1 MLTRSPNRRSQRF
14 NTIARAHLD
23 AAWRVARRCG
33 VSRVEVDDVV
43 QEVFIIVGRRL
54 DEIAEGRERAFVVAT
69 TVRVSAN
76 WRRALSRRREQS
88 LEDVTPASVGTA
100 HETQEAVASKRQGLL
115 LIDAALRD
123 MTEEQRDVFILT
135 ELEQLTAR
143 EVAQELEIRETAV
156 VSRLRR
162 ARQAFF
168 DFCQR
173 CQLVHDVQST
183 PIKGATYD
191 V

>member
-1 MLTRSPNRRSQRF
+1 MSTRSLNRRTQRF
-14 NTIARAHLD
+14 NSIARTDLD

-33 VSRVEVDDVV
+33 VSQAELDDVV

-54 DEIAEGRERAFVVAT
+54 DEIAVGRERAFVIAT
-69 TVRVSAN
+69 TVRVAAN

-88 LEDVTPASVGTA
+88 LEDVPLASVGTA
-100 HETQEAVASKRQGLL
+100 DETQEAVASKREGLE

-135 ELEQLTAR
+135 ELEQLTAK
-143 EVAQELEIRETAV
+143 EVAQELAIRETAV

-173 CQLVHDVQST
+173 CQPIHDVQST
-183 PIKGATYD
+183 PSKGATYD